1 MALLSDV
8 LLFSIGIGGYN
19 QTQYRI
25 GNNLYQT
32 RFSSLALYQAKDP
45 DAVLV
50 LATRRAYEKTFPT
63 LCQYASEIGLSLSDS
78 NVVLIPDGRTEDEI
92 QQILNTIID
101 SVNPR
106 DKVYLDITNSFRH
119 LPFTYFS
126 AIGFLTSLKQVDVEV
141 YYAAYEQGEPEA
153 PVLNLTSLMQ
163 LNDWYHALRDLQEAG
178 DIHWL
183 AGRIHSEAEYG
194 PQSAKELRR
203 FASRLAHLDESLS
216 SGLPLEAGIHAEAA
230 LNALKKVPADQLRS
244 SLKVGAEAL
253 RPLAEELENF
263 AIHPGVSH
271 KTQVGLS
278 LSELERELRM
288 IRWYIEHGQV
298 DNALRL
304 MREWIVN
311 RVMLSHQ
318 EADWLNLRTRES
330 YEWAINALRR
340 RRLEGT
346 ANVPPR
352 YDTSPAL
359 NPSDSEIS
367 SWILGLLWTKLAN
380 ARNAIAH
387 AGFTRDTVKG
397 ITRAAQEA
405 LQQIM
410 EHWQDDSFWRLERRP
425 KYGRLLLTPLGT
437 SPGQLYTAILRAEP
451 EVLFVLTS
459 ERALPCLREALQ
471 AAGRLDLLPAELGG
485 GEPNHVFILAD
496 PYMGYLEAK
505 KISKDPRWANVAPY
519 SERIV
524 CNVTGGTTVL
534 WWCASTLA
542 DSAYRLGVPV
552 QKIAVVDRRSH
563 DEQQRDPF
571 VLGEMVTLTEPQTI
585 VGVDEYE
592 ECKEMVS
599 DEDRKANKSPGEED
613 EARKQA

>member
-1 MALLSDV
+1 MSDV

-32 RFSSLALYQAKDP
+32 RFSSLALYQAKEP

-50 LATRRAYEKTFPT
+50 LATKRAYEKTFPT
-63 LCQYASEIGLSLSDS
+63 LCQSASEVGLSLSDS

-141 YYAAYEQGEPEA
+141 YYAAFEQGEPEA
-153 PVLNLTSLMQ
+153 PVLNLTSLIQ

-178 DIHWL
+178 DIHRL
-183 AGRIHSEAEYG
+183 AERICSEARHER
-194 PQSAKELRR
+194 QTARELRH
-203 FASRLAHLDESLS
+203 FASQLARLDESLS
-216 SGLPLEAGIHAEAA
+216 SGLPLEVGLNAEAA
-230 LNALKKVPADQLRS
+230 LSALEKVPVEQLRS
-244 SLKVGAEAL
+244 FLKVGAEAL
-253 RPLAEELENF
+253 RPLAEELRSF
-263 AIHPGVSH
+263 AIRPSVSD
-271 KTQVGLS
+271 KARIELS
-278 LSELERELRM
+278 LPELERELRM
-288 IRWYIEHGQV
+288 IRWYLAHGQV

-304 MREWIVN
+304 MREWVVN

-318 EADWLNLRTRES
+318 EVDWLDLRTRNR
-330 YEWAINALRR
+330 YEWAINALCKRR
-340 RRLEGT
+340 REGMVSGRPT
-346 ANVPPR
+346 S
-352 YDTSPAL
+352 DSSPAPGL
-359 NPSDSEIS
+359 SASPIDSS
-367 SWILGLLWTKLAN
+367 TLGSLWTRLAD

-387 AGFTRDTVKG
+387 AGFTKNMVEG
-397 ITRAAQEA
+397 ISKAAEKA
-405 LQQIM
+405 LKQIM
-410 EHWQDDSFWRLERRP
+410 NYWQDDGFWRLTRP
-425 KYGRLLLTPLGT
+425 LKYGRMLLNPLGT

-459 ERALPCLREALQ
+459 ERALPGLREALQ
-471 AAGRLDLLPAELGG
+471 AAGRLDLLPVELGG
-485 GEPNHVFILAD
+485 SEPNHAFILAD
-496 PYMGYLEAK
+496 PYAGYLEASR
-505 KISKDPRWANVAPY
+505 IGKDPRWSNVAPY

-534 WWCASTLA
+534 QWCASALA
-542 DSAYRLGVPV
+542 DAAYRLGVPV